1 MATPIRRTDTPLVRI
16 LFDEAYGFSF
26 FQAVRI
32 LERVYPQ
39 RKAVGRDGKPDGEV
53 VRFRTRVSLN
63 FPASQIHQISGDGN
77 RERPP
82 EMTVAFMG
90 LTGPLGVL
98 PAHYTELL
106 LERTRYHDDAL
117 WDFLDL
123 FNHRMISLFYRAW
136 EKYRFPVAYERGEED
151 RFTEYLFDIVG
162 LGTRGLRGRLSL
174 PDQGLLLYG
183 GLIAQRPHSAS
194 ASAGILSDYF
204 GVPGRIEQLYG
215 QWLKLDEESLTRL
228 GTANSELG
236 TSTVAGDRVWDT
248 QSKFRVKFGPLSFE
262 KFKSFLPIGSAF
274 RPAADLMRLLAG
286 MEFDFD
292 VQLILKA
299 DEVPACV
306 LTTHAKRR
314 PMLGWTSWLK
324 TRRFSGDDEQVVLDP
339 EMTKSILNQD
349 PRVLTQTEHRDFS
362 DAREVAV

>member
-1 MATPIRRTDTPLVRI
+1 MATPIRRTDTPLVKI
-16 LFDEAYGFSF
+16 LLDEAYGFDF

-39 RKAVGRDGKPDGEV
+39 RKAVGRDSEPDREV

-63 FPASQIHQISGDGN
+63 FPASQIHQISGNGDL
-77 RERPP
+77 ERPP
-82 EMTVAFMG
+82 EMMVAFMG

-98 PAHYTELL
+98 PAHYTELML
-106 LERTRYHDDAL
+106 DRTRYHDNSL
-117 WDFLDL
+117 WEFLDL

-151 RFTEYLFDIVG
+151 RFTEYLFDIIG

-183 GLIAQRPHSAS
+183 GLIGQRPHSAS

-204 GVPGRIEQLYG
+204 GVKGRIEQFYG
-215 QWLKLDEESLTRL
+215 QWLKLDEQSLTRL

-236 TSTVAGDRVWDT
+236 MSTVAGSRVWDI
-248 QSKFRVKFGPLSFE
+248 QSKFRVRFGPLSYAEFE
-262 KFKSFLPIGSAF
+262 SFLPIGSAF
-274 RPAADLMRLLAG
+274 KPNADLIRLLAG

-299 DEVPACV
+299 EEVPACV
-306 LTTHAKRR
+306 LTTRAKRR
-314 PMLGWTSWLK
+314 PRLGWTSWLRTGEFTK
-324 TRRFSGDDEQVVLDP
+324 DDDQVVLNP
-339 EMTKSILNQD
+339 ESASQ
-349 PRVLTQTEHRDFS
+349 VS
-362 DAREVAV
+362 